1 MFGWLKRSPKQPP
14 SEESGFIL
22 GYAFSFTNETLGL
35 DYEGLGFEI
44 VAQMRD
50 DGQDPSFIANH
61 MDTAIAVSEVL
72 QEQPVL
78 EFSGG
83 PHAEAVMELLDA
95 LVDGDHDSAQ
105 RVLDGD
111 PAILSG
117 EHDGAGIPL
126 LAEVFAG
133 RVDNVRFL
141 LAQGADV
148 NRVGHRNMS
157 PLHWSSARGDVGT
170 NRELL
175 DAGASVSAL
184 NLLYAT
190 PRDLAGLNGHKE
202 LAPDLV
208 AADIGAPKSSHIETV
223 LAKMG
228 CTVD

>member
-83 PHAEAVMELLDA
+83 PIKQHSRRDGGTVSRASTLLPSSSPGRTSPQFPRPLIMTNDRWNA
-95 LVDGDHDSAQ
+95 PSKRSGAAATQ
-105 RVLDGD
+105 APRVKL
-111 PAILSG
+111 LSS
-117 EHDGAGIPL
+117 GARASVRRRPRRWRETRRFPPPIRRRAPSP
-126 LAEVFAG
+126 G
-133 RVDNVRFL
+133 RERPRSSGR
-141 LAQGADV
+141 AS
-148 NRVGHRNMS
+148 S
-157 PLHWSSARGDVGT
+157 PLPFGAWRG
-170 NRELL
+170 
-175 DAGASVSAL
+175 
-184 NLLYAT
+184 
-190 PRDLAGLNGHKE
+190 
-202 LAPDLV
+202 
-208 AADIGAPKSSHIETV
+208 
-223 LAKMG
+223 
-228 CTVD
+228 